1 MAQIIKHR
9 RGTAAQLKTVT
20 LQKAELGVST
30 GSVSGIT
37 TPVLH
42 VGDGTN
48 AAGFV
53 VGRLFQGS
61 TVPTLNSG
69 NIGSSLNDLLFHD
82 SATYKLVKLHTS
94 GNETLNL
101 TDNSVANDPE
111 TPGAPFG
118 PRYSVRSGSA
128 GTLKAS
134 DTREYGKFYPDAGL
148 IVLSAN
154 ALSSSLPGSPD
165 FQQVADSKFAPF
177 RRYLHLSLRPDF
189 FQQHQFHQ

>member
-30 GSVSGIT
+30 GSVSGIE

-61 TVPTLNSG
+61 TVPTLNSEA
-69 NIGSSLNDLLFHD
+69 ITFFLLLLVSLTSISLSALGSSL
-82 SATYKLVKLHTS
+82 V
-94 GNETLNL
+94 E
-101 TDNSVANDPE
+101 P
-111 TPGAPFG
+111 
-118 PRYSVRSGSA
+118 
-128 GTLKAS
+128 
-134 DTREYGKFYPDAGL
+134 
-148 IVLSAN
+148 I
-154 ALSSSLPGSPD
+154 
-165 FQQVADSKFAPF
+165 
-177 RRYLHLSLRPDF
+177 
-189 FQQHQFHQ
+189 